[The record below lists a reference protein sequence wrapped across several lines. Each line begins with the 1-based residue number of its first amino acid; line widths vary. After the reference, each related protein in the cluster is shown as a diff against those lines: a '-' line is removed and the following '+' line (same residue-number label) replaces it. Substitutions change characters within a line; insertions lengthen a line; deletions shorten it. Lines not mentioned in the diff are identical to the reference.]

1 MKALV
6 IGRVGSLARVFQ
18 TVVKR
23 AGIAHATP
31 HALRHTG
38 ITEGVH
44 AGDINVMVILQIANQ
59 IPGRVGYLVGA
70 HRVFYGF
77 ELLRG
82 WARRVETFD
91 LGREIDIVPTPM
103 GKSAVLDNGRY
114 LANHLLRD
122 FGANQPD
129 QIEHVA

>member
-1 MKALV
+1 
-6 IGRVGSLARVFQ
+6 VFQ
-18 TVVKR
+18 TAVKG

-31 HALRHTG
+31 HVLRHAA

-44 AGDINVMVILQIANQ
+44 AGDINVMAILQIANQ
-59 IPGRVGYLVGA
+59 ILGRAGYLVGA
-70 HRVFYGF
+70 DRVFYGF

-82 WARRVETFD
+82 RARRVETFD

-103 GKSAVLDNGRY
+103 GKSAGLDNGRY
-114 LANHLLRD
+114 LANHLLHD